1 MDRRNSRRPDRTLKG
16 AHNALLDLE
25 ELDEAAIERLRG
37 NYKKLAALEREDLT
51 EMLDAVETVKGKKE
65 VSAPRCLGYACNA
78 QNMVR

>member
-37 NYKKLAALEREDLT
+37 NYK
-51 EMLDAVETVKGKKE
+51 
-65 VSAPRCLGYACNA
+65 
-78 QNMVR
+78 